1 MAETGQIDIRLTIR
15 SAARE
20 IAPSS
25 PRYFD
30 RVYFGGA
37 DQGMNLTLGRR
48 TTLKPIFLPHPCEGS
63 TVRFA
68 DVAAHRVRQIDLIGA
83 LKQMFNLCFYS
94 DALTARSTSSRATIS
109 TATTRSS
116 TGATGSIAA
125 GRSRSKSSERTC
137 RNSLRSAIKRA
148 TGRSRAGTSATSRF
162 WADGARRFSTVSPRR
177 ASEST
182 PIPFS
187 RPR

>member
-1 MAETGQIDIRLTIR
+1 M
-15 SAARE
+15 
-20 IAPSS
+20 
-25 PRYFD
+25 
-30 RVYFGGA
+30 
-37 DQGMNLTLGRR
+37 
-48 TTLKPIFLPHPCEGS
+48 
-63 TVRFA
+63 
-68 DVAAHRVRQIDLIGA
+68 AAHRVRQIDLIGA

-94 DALTARSTSSRATIS
+94 DALTGTLYIEPRDDFYRDDTVIDWSDRID
-109 TATTRSS
+109 
-116 TGATGSIAA
+116 
-125 GRSRSKSSERTC
+125 RSRPVTVEELGAGPC

-182 PIPFS
+182 LIPFS